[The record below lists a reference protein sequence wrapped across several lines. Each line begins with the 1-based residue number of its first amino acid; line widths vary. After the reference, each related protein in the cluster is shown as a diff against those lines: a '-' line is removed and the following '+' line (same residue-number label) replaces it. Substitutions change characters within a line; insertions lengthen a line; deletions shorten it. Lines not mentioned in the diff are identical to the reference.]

1 VDCNTARMLSTFF
14 GRQGSELAPEDASA
28 LEAHIAGCPSCASA
42 VQFERAFDDRVA
54 KAMLAVPI
62 PTNLKSNLLDG
73 IAADRG
79 AWYRKKFY
87 AVAGIAATILL
98 AIGGVVAWQIGTA
111 PELTLDGIAHQADR
125 REQDRPNEAR
135 EFLARHGID
144 FQPERPLDLHFAESM
159 GMSEFQGKQ
168 VPAVYLSNRIKN
180 ASATIYVVRDSDF
193 KWKNLPQGVSSLPS
207 LYGFQVAVLRD
218 RQRSD
223 VGYVVVFTGAALE
236 VFLVEQSP
244 L

>member
-1 VDCNTARMLSTFF
+1 MDCNTARMLSTFF

-28 LEAHIAGCPSCASA
+28 LEAHIASCPGCAGA

-62 PTNLKSNLLDG
+62 PANLKTKLLDG

-87 AVAGIAATILL
+87 GVAGLAATILL

-111 PELTLDGIAHQADR
+111 PELTFDGIAQQADQW
-125 REQDRPNEAR
+125 EKERPKEAR
-135 EFLARHGID
+135 AFLAEHGID
-144 FQPERPLDLHFAESM
+144 FQPERPLDLNLAESS
-159 GMSEFQGKQ
+159 GLRKFQGKD

-193 KWKNLPQGVSSLPS
+193 KWKNLPQGVSSLQS
-207 LYGFQVAVLRD
+207 VYGFQVAVLRD

-223 VGYVVVFTGAALE
+223 VGYVVVFTGAGLE
-236 VFLVEQSP
+236 VFLDEQSS